1 MASSSDASSKQ
12 AFMELAKADR
22 SGDYD
27 RALKAANRILKNHP
41 KETIAFKCKLV
52 CLIQMSKFE
61 DAVQLIRKTPPHQIG
76 DCQFE
81 KAYCE
86 YRLNRSDEA
95 LKTLEQAG
103 DSDFR
108 CLELLA
114 QLYYRLERFEDC
126 HKVYK
131 KLLKDHADSY
141 EQERRANLLATEAQ
155 LQSLAIPQPAAK
167 HLETYEQHYNAACRL
182 IEAKEYTNALK
193 ELKTAEKL
201 CRETLAE
208 DDVPEEE
215 IEDEVALIR
224 TQSAFCTQALGD
236 VDKALNEYLEVIK
249 EKYADLE
256 PCRRSLEELR
266 AQFGLKDEAVL
277 IEAALLVR
285 QKDGD
290 KAVALLQQYIT
301 DNKAA
306 GPEIRFA
313 LVQIQ
318 LLEGKHE
325 GASKALRSFPEDV
338 RWRPGVLSLLVAI
351 DLSAGRDADALK
363 TLTDGIAHN
372 QNNKSALPLL
382 LDQCA
387 SLHAKLG
394 DEHAAVKYM
403 EELRKLEPDDPKVLA
418 RLIKLYSQ
426 VDPKKAEAVSR
437 DLPPLAKEQSGFNVD
452 ELESSEWI
460 LFGERY
466 RQKKGAKQ
474 TPKAGV
480 AEDEQIIRGKLRSR
494 KRKRKTRLPK
504 NYDPNVQPD
513 PERWLPKAER
523 SSTKKRKDKRHKDRD
538 IGRGTQGAV
547 SGAVVA
553 ELDSS
558 NKATVDVTSSPKPSP
573 APGSAEGPRQ
583 LRPPGAGQQAKK
595 KKKKTGNKWLVER
608 RLLAAFPSLHKTMAG
623 SQDALV
629 LVTGASGYLATHCVQ
644 QLLNAGYK
652 VRGTVRSVKNEEKI
666 APLKALK
673 GSERLQLVEADLTS
687 EDGWDSALKD
697 VTFVLHTAS
706 PLPGLTATDDSTITA
721 AVFGTLNVL
730 KAAAKAPTVKRV
742 VLTSSSNAL
751 MDYDKLRAHPDHVF
765 SEVDW
770 PANLDNLSTYAVSKV
785 KAERAAL
792 DFVNQLTADQHKF
805 ELVVI
810 VPFLIFGPTLT
821 DAVGASLGMVHGFLT
836 KPMAKLPN
844 ISIPSVDVRD
854 VAKAHI
860 LAMTA
865 AGAAGERIAVVYQPS
880 YRMTQLGRDLNEEFS
895 SQGFSIPTEEM
906 KQDDDTSALNPHLQ
920 ILLKQRPYGA
930 DIKIDTTKMKKI
942 LGMDKLIDMKTSV
955 IDSAYSFFERN
966 IIEKREGY
974 RGPRTA
980 QQK

>member
-236 VDKALNEYLEVIK
+236 ADKALNEYLDVIK
-249 EKYADLE
+249 EKPTDAAVVAVASNNAASARKDLNLFDMRKKLKTAQQVPDAKLTARQKRTIALNQALLQLHSNQLE

-285 QKDGD
+285 QKDAD

-547 SGAVVA
+547 SGAGVA

-595 KKKKTGNKWLVER
+595 KKKKTGNKW
-608 RLLAAFPSLHKTMAG
+608 
-623 SQDALV
+623 
-629 LVTGASGYLATHCVQ
+629 
-644 QLLNAGYK
+644 
-652 VRGTVRSVKNEEKI
+652 
-666 APLKALK
+666 
-673 GSERLQLVEADLTS
+673 
-687 EDGWDSALKD
+687 
-697 VTFVLHTAS
+697 
-706 PLPGLTATDDSTITA
+706 
-721 AVFGTLNVL
+721 
-730 KAAAKAPTVKRV
+730 
-742 VLTSSSNAL
+742 
-751 MDYDKLRAHPDHVF
+751 
-765 SEVDW
+765 
-770 PANLDNLSTYAVSKV
+770 
-785 KAERAAL
+785 
-792 DFVNQLTADQHKF
+792 
-805 ELVVI
+805 
-810 VPFLIFGPTLT
+810 
-821 DAVGASLGMVHGFLT
+821 
-836 KPMAKLPN
+836 
-844 ISIPSVDVRD
+844 
-854 VAKAHI
+854 
-860 LAMTA
+860 
-865 AGAAGERIAVVYQPS
+865 
-880 YRMTQLGRDLNEEFS
+880 
-895 SQGFSIPTEEM
+895 
-906 KQDDDTSALNPHLQ
+906 
-920 ILLKQRPYGA
+920 
-930 DIKIDTTKMKKI
+930 
-942 LGMDKLIDMKTSV
+942 
-955 IDSAYSFFERN
+955 
-966 IIEKREGY
+966 
-974 RGPRTA
+974 
-980 QQK
+980 